1 MRIYLCKENILKT
14 LSDQL
19 VETAEQ
25 SREKIPADARSI
37 MNKATQDLQATGIEG
52 RVLQNGQKA
61 PSFILKNHLNN
72 DRSLETM
79 LADGPVV
86 VSFYR
91 GGWWPYCNL
100 ELVALQRSLLEIEAL
115 GAKLVTITPET
126 PDNSLST
133 KEKNDLTFEV
143 LFDEGNK
150 VAKSYGLVFSLS
162 KELRPIYSSFGIDL
176 EKTNGDS
183 TFTLPIPATYVIKTD
198 GTVVYYFADADYTKR
213 LEPAEV
219 VKALREI

>member
-1 MRIYLCKENILKT
+1 MTIYLCKENILKT

-61 PSFILKNHLNN
+61 PSFTLKNHLNN
-72 DRSLETM
+72 DKNLATM

-91 GGWWPYCNL
+91 GGW
-100 ELVALQRSLLEIEAL
+100 
-115 GAKLVTITPET
+115 
-126 PDNSLST
+126 
-133 KEKNDLTFEV
+133 
-143 LFDEGNK
+143 
-150 VAKSYGLVFSLS
+150 
-162 KELRPIYSSFGIDL
+162 
-176 EKTNGDS
+176 
-183 TFTLPIPATYVIKTD
+183 
-198 GTVVYYFADADYTKR
+198 
-213 LEPAEV
+213 
-219 VKALREI
+219 